1 MGNDVRLEMKN
12 CNMILTEKQQKTQL
26 NCQIKL
32 TNMHILQEKKHCL
45 LIKTELQSKL
55 NLLIL
60 FLEELLKKK

>member
-45 LIKTELQSKL
+45 LIKTEL
-55 NLLIL
+55 
-60 FLEELLKKK
+60 